1 MMFMIVNCL
10 IEFRSLCILDDIN
23 SLAVTSDS
31 RFLVTCG
38 IDSIKVFELDTFQE
52 VYHLEN
58 AHEGN

>member
-1 MMFMIVNCL
+1 ML
-10 IEFRSLCILDDIN
+10 TLDDIK

-38 IDSIKVFELDTFQE
+38 SESIKVFDLGTFQE

-58 AHEGN
+58 AHDGN